1 MDSPQ
6 FPQVNFD
13 LQEVYPAQSAPIEP
27 APIPQDT
34 EIPWNT
40 SPVDQAVIEMVTS
53 RKKASEDFRRDKKNV
68 LDKCWEHMLQV
79 YDSTGKEYWQSQRFW
94 PETPKVVETIVANL
108 HAAHLVPKVPI
119 EWQVKVKEAE
129 EDVRNVND
137 MVQNDTNQGRFK
149 LSFTDNLR
157 ELAILGTTVGRV
169 DYEYCAEEVMVKTRR
184 RAGLMDRS
192 MAQYTGQPVND
203 YNFDSSIE
211 KKVTADY
218 AVSKYVDLYK
228 IFPEPGSTEISK
240 KNWIIQADKI
250 KNAELIRLAND
261 PDEYYRLE
269 NITAELLSSPGN
281 NAQTNDPLTQNKDD
295 ALLKNT
301 VTIPHLDP
309 DMEHELLEYWG
320 PAPAWMVYPDL
331 KENDDY
337 KYKQVNGWFWVI
349 DGKWLVRRKINCY
362 RDGEPPYFKI
372 PYIKVPGD
380 WYGIGP
386 VELMMFLQIEKNEL
400 VNTALDNINIMLN
413 KMVGILKDK
422 VSKEDWA
429 RLESVPGGLWLFENT
444 DDIRK
449 VMMPIEFQNLLRDIY
464 LAIEMVDRAIQEVT
478 GAVKATLGVGGGS
491 DEAGGGTLGG
501 QVMNKQA
508 ASERFMLYART
519 IEASGLSDCFRKM
532 YHRIYQ
538 FKTYENVEKI
548 IGKERFKNFEFI
560 TPEDLDAVADLVPL
574 GVMTLETKGV
584 RLAQMDQFAQ
594 RWQGRQWLKEY
605 DLARRT
611 WIEMGNT
618 DPDSVIFSPEEMAQ
632 FNDMRRQ
639 MMSQMGGPGSETQV
653 NAGGGE
659 QPSIE
664 STSPTGPMGTRMPM
678 GAMPAQGPGVA
689 SQDFNGMPMR

>member
-6 FPQVNFD
+6 FPQVSFD
-13 LQEVYPAQSAPIEP
+13 LQSAFPELAQTTPIEP
-27 APIPQDT
+27 APVPQ
-34 EIPWNT
+34 EIPFGT
-40 SPVDQAVIEMVTS
+40 SEVDTAVIEMVVS
-53 RKKASEDFRRDKKNV
+53 RKKASEDFRKSKKDV
-68 LDKCWEHMLQV
+68 WDKCWEHFLQV
-79 YDSTGKEYWQSQRFW
+79 YDGTGKEYWQSQRFW

-108 HAAHLVPKVPI
+108 HAAHLVPKIPA

-129 EDVRNVND
+129 EDIRNIND
-137 MVQNDTNQGRFK
+137 LMQNDVNQGRFK
-149 LSFTDNLR
+149 LNFTDNLR
-157 ELAILGTTVGRV
+157 ELCILGTTVGKV
-169 DYEYCAEEVMVKTRR
+169 EYEYCKDDVMIKTRT
-184 RAGLMDRS
+184 RAGLMDRA
-192 MAQYTGQPVND
+192 MAQYSGQPIGEYD
-203 YNFDSSIE
+203 QQSTIE
-211 KKVTADY
+211 SMVTADY
-218 AVSKYVDLYK
+218 AVSKYVDLYN
-228 IFPEPGSTEISK
+228 IYPEPGSTDVSK
-240 KNWIIQADKI
+240 KAWIIEYDKVR
-250 KNAELIRLAND
+250 NAKLIELANHE
-261 PDEYYRLE
+261 DEYYRLE
-269 NITAELLSSPGN
+269 NITSEMLMSQNSKMTPN
-281 NAQTNDPLTQNKDD
+281 NEETANKDSV
-295 ALLKNT
+295 LLKDQVVVPT
-301 VTIPHLDP
+301 YDA
-309 DMEHELLEYWG
+309 DGEHELLEYWG

-331 KENDDY
+331 KEDDNY
-337 KYKQVNGWFWVI
+337 RYKQVNAWFWVI

-422 VSKEDWA
+422 VSKDDWA

-449 VMMPIEFQNLLRDIY
+449 VMLPIEFQNLLKDIY
-464 LAIEMVDRAIQEVT
+464 MAIDMVDRAIQEVT
-478 GAVKATLGVGGGS
+478 GAVKATLGVGGAN

-532 YHRIYQ
+532 YQRIYQ
-538 FKTYENVEKI
+538 FKSYENVEKI
-548 IGKERFKNFEFI
+548 LGQERFKNFEFI

-594 RWQGRQWLKEY
+594 RWVGRPWLKEY
-605 DLARRT
+605 DLARRE

-618 DPDSVIFSPEEMAQ
+618 DPDSVIFSPEEMKQ
-632 FNDMRRQ
+632 FNDFRRS
-639 MMSQMGGPGSETQV
+639 MMGQ
-653 NAGGGE
+653 GGGMPGQE
-659 QPSIE
+659 QPGIPDQGQE
-664 STSPTGPMGTRMPM
+664 GPIPGGMMGNRPQV
-678 GAMPAQGPGVA
+678 AMPAQEAQGPGV
-689 SQDFNGMPMR
+689 SPQDVTGMPM